1 VIYWWH
7 YCIAVGASIIAI
19 LMLSACSHVASD
31 LELRQNA
38 VQECVLQGG
47 RPELGPGGTIICR

>member
-1 VIYWWH
+1 MIRWWH
-7 YCIAVGASIIAI
+7 YCIAVGVGIIAI
-19 LMLSACSHVASD
+19 LWLAACSHVASD

-47 RPELGPGGTIICR
+47 RPELGPRGTIICR